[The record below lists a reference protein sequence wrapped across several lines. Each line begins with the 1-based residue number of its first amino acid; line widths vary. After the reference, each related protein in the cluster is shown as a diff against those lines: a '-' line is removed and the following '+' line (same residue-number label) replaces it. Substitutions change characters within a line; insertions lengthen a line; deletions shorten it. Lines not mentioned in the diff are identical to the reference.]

1 MLPDGIGVIYGAK
14 ILGTPLR
21 AKLPG
26 IDFASALMAQMG
38 QEGKSV
44 FLLGA
49 KPGVADAAAE
59 KMRERFP
66 GLVIAGTNDGYFQDD
81 DPVVEKINA
90 AQPDLLLVCLGAP
103 KQELWMQR
111 NAPRLRVGL
120 MAGLGGSL
128 DVFAGNVKRA
138 PKLFQKPDSSGFTG
152 SSKSQRIGRMMKLPK
167 FLFAAI
173 GCKLRGRNT
182 MAKGKLIVLE
192 GIDGSGKSAQ
202 YRRLCARF
210 DEMGMAYHHIVFP
223 RYDQESSALIRM
235 YLNGAFGAH
244 PSDVN
249 AYAASTFFAVDR
261 YASYRTD
268 WGEIYENGGLILSD
282 RYTTS
287 NAIHQGSNCRR
298 RSCRPS
304 LTGCTIWSTARWA
317 CRARIWCSIWTWTC
331 RPRSSGCSTG
341 RKSRIPRPIFMSRTC
356 PIWKTACASAA
367 SLPRTM
373 AGRSCRL

>member
-1 MLPDGIGVIYGAK
+1 MRGIPSKDNIVHADIPDYIKAAALEVAK
-14 ILGTPLR
+14 KVQAVRTSESIVFIAASDAHQLDTSADIVAGNKHAGMAMKALTYI
-21 AKLPG
+21 LPG

-138 PKLFQKPDSSGFTG
+138 PKFFQKLGLEWFYRLLKEP
-152 SSKSQRIGRMMKLPK
+152 KRIGRMMKLPK

-173 GCKLRGRNT
+173 GCKLRGKKRH
-182 MAKGKLIVLE
+182 GE
-192 GIDGSGKSAQ
+192 G
-202 YRRLCARF
+202 
-210 DEMGMAYHHIVFP
+210 
-223 RYDQESSALIRM
+223 
-235 YLNGAFGAH
+235 
-244 PSDVN
+244 
-249 AYAASTFFAVDR
+249 
-261 YASYRTD
+261 
-268 WGEIYENGGLILSD
+268 
-282 RYTTS
+282 
-287 NAIHQGSNCRR
+287 
-298 RSCRPS
+298 
-304 LTGCTIWSTARWA
+304 
-317 CRARIWCSIWTWTC
+317 
-331 RPRSSGCSTG
+331 
-341 RKSRIPRPIFMSRTC
+341 
-356 PIWKTACASAA
+356 
-367 SLPRTM
+367 
-373 AGRSCRL
+373 